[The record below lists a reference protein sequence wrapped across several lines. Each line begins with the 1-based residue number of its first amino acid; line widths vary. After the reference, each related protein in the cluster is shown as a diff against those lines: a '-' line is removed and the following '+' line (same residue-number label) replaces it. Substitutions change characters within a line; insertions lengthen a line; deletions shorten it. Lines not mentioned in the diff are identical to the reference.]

1 VPGFDPKVSI
11 GGQDYFIQS
20 PVYKL
25 NQTNRNISEIWDGWA
40 KQLSNNFGQNIGFN
54 LSIPVFNGGQ
64 AKGAYQRANLSVKS
78 AELQKEQSNI
88 TLKQNIYTAYNNA
101 TAALQKLNASAK
113 AVETSQKA
121 YDFASKRYEVGLL
134 SSLDLITNQNNLLR
148 AKVQQLSNQ
157 YDYIFKMKVLEF
169 YKGQGI
175 TL

>member
-1 VPGFDPKVSI
+1 MSI
-11 GGQDYFIQS
+11 AGQDYYVQS
-20 PVYKL
+20 PMYKI
-25 NQTNRNISEIWDGWA
+25 NQTNRNISEIWDGWS

-54 LSIPVFNGGQ
+54 LSIPIFSAGQ
-64 AKGAYQRANLSVKS
+64 AKASYQRANLNVKNV
-78 AELQKEQSNI
+78 ELQKEQADI

-101 TAALQKLNASAK
+101 TAALQKLNASTK
-113 AVETSQKA
+113 AVETAQKA

-175 TL
+175 KF

>member
-1 VPGFDPKVSI
+1 
-11 GGQDYFIQS
+11 
-20 PVYKL
+20 
-25 NQTNRNISEIWDGWA
+25 
-40 KQLSNNFGQNIGFN
+40 
-54 LSIPVFNGGQ
+54 
-64 AKGAYQRANLSVKS
+64 
-78 AELQKEQSNI
+78 LQKEQSDI

-101 TAALQKLNASAK
+101 TAALQRFNASTK

-121 YDFASKRYEVGLL
+121 YDFAVKRYEVGLL

-157 YDYIFKMKVLEF
+157 YDYVFKMKVIEF

>member
-1 VPGFDPKVSI
+1 M
-11 GGQDYFIQS
+11 
-20 PVYKL
+20 
-25 NQTNRNISEIWDGWA
+25 
-40 KQLSNNFGQNIGFN
+40 
-54 LSIPVFNGGQ
+54 
-64 AKGAYQRANLSVKS
+64 
-78 AELQKEQSNI
+78 QKEQSDI

-101 TAALQKLNASAK
+101 TAALQKLNASTK
-113 AVETSQKA
+113 AVETAQKA